1 MDKKIKDYLDI
12 ENNSHPEF
20 PHQNNSK
27 TDYKSPMYRNTPE
40 EENFIDD
47 FRGMGLQDADGVE
60 SLDRISDYSRWSY
73 LETGNAQVD
82 QKWHSFRK
90 CGP

>member
-1 MDKKIKDYLDI
+1 MKDYLDI

-40 EENFIDD
+40 EEDFIDD
-47 FRGMGLQDADGVE
+47 FRGMGLQDADGV
-60 SLDRISDYSRWSY
+60 
-73 LETGNAQVD
+73 
-82 QKWHSFRK
+82 
-90 CGP
+90 